1 MKENEPIRIAHI
13 VGKWVGGGVEA
24 FLMNYYRN
32 IDKSKIQFDFIID
45 KDSLILPPEKEIKQ
59 MGGRIFYIPPYQKI
73 FIYQKELKRILK
85 SGNYQ
90 IVHSHIN
97 TMSIFPLRIA
107 KKVGVP
113 IRIAHSH
120 STTNKKEWK
129 KNVVKTILKRFS
141 KVYATHYFCC
151 SELAGR
157 WMFGNKAFDQEKVT
171 IINNAININKFI
183 NDENIREKVRKEL
196 HIENDTLVIGHIG
209 RFTKQKNHKFL
220 IDIFNEIQKQ
230 EKKSILLL
238 VGLGTLQKEIKEKV
252 KSLGIENKVQFLNQ
266 REDVNEIYQ
275 GIDIFLLPSL
285 YEGLGIVLI
294 EAQVSGICC
303 FASTEVPTNAKITNN
318 VTFIELNQSSKTWA
332 NNILEKYNNHKRE
345 NNKDLVAKSGYDI
358 VLEAEKLQKKYL
370 SLINRSTN

>member
-1 MKENEPIRIAHI
+1 MEEREPIRIAHI

-32 IDKSKIQFDFIID
+32 MDKSKIQFDFIID
-45 KDSLILPPEKEIKQ
+45 KDSIISPPEEEIKQ

-73 FIYQKELKRILK
+73 FSYQKELEKIFK
-85 SGNYQ
+85 NGHYK

-97 TMSIFPLRIA
+97 TMSIFPLRVA
-107 KKVGVP
+107 KKVGIP

-129 KNVVKTILKRFS
+129 KNIIKTTLKRFS

-157 WMFGNKAFDQEKVT
+157 WMFGNKIFDKGKVT

-183 NDENIREKVRKEL
+183 YNEDMRKKVRKEL
-196 HIENDTLVIGHIG
+196 NIENDTLVIGHIG
-209 RFTKQKNHKFL
+209 RFTKQKNHMFL

-230 EKKSILLL
+230 DKNSILLL
-238 VGLGTLQKEIKEKV
+238 AGQGSLQEEIKEKV
-252 KSLGIENKVQFLNQ
+252 KTLGLENKVQFLNQ
-266 REDVNEIYQ
+266 RDDINEIYQ
-275 GIDIFLLPSL
+275 AFDIFLLPSL
-285 YEGLGIVLI
+285 YEGLGMVLI

-303 FASTEVPTNAKITNN
+303 FTSTEVPISAKVTDN
-318 VTFIELNQSSKTWA
+318 VNFMDLNQNSKIWA
-332 NNILEKYNNHKRE
+332 DNILKKYKNHKRE

-358 VLEAEKLQKKYL
+358 ILEAEKLQKKYL
-370 SLINRSTN
+370 SLIN